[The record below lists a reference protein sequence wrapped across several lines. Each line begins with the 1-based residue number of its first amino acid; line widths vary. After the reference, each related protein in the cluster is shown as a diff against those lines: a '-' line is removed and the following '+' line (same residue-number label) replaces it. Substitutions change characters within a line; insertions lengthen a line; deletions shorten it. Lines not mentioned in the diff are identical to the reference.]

1 MGYKNSSEQKDE
13 KIKKI
18 TLNPLNM
25 KNLYR
30 KDFISMNDNNNMR
43 QYRIN
48 NRIIL
53 PKIRNRTNQ
62 NLEKTEE
69 TKRK

>member
-1 MGYKNSSEQKDE
+1 
-13 KIKKI
+13 
-18 TLNPLNM
+18 M

-30 KDFISMNDNNNMR
+30 KDFISMDDNNNMR